1 MLYDGFRFIGKLTTL
16 NIIVTPTLKR
26 QSLPLTTAYRN
37 VPFCFENQ
45 YLQNI
50 DQFLN
55 KIYINI
61 YSNVHKYLFLNY
73 NFFLRND
80 FDFIIMLIEAI
91 FKMFFFSRHVCCS
104 FIQLH
109 WYLNSILI
117 NPAIN
122 QLMNEQW
129 QHILIIFV
137 FLFKFVQWKMSK
149 RPTPQSRGN
158 DTAI

>member
-73 NFFLRND
+73 NFFRRND

-91 FKMFFFSRHVCCS
+91 FKMFFSVDMYVVR
-104 FIQLH
+104 
-109 WYLNSILI
+109 
-117 NPAIN
+117 
-122 QLMNEQW
+122 
-129 QHILIIFV
+129 
-137 FLFKFVQWKMSK
+137 LF
-149 RPTPQSRGN
+149 N
-158 DTAI
+158 YIDI